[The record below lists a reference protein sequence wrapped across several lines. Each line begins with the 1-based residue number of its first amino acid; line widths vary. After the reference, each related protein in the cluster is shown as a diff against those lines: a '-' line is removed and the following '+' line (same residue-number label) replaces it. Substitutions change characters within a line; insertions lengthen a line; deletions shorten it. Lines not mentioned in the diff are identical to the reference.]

1 LFLVLGDHFIGIPS
15 STWRETFRGDISR
28 RSSLGKVLPIG
39 VMLSATWLISWIIY
53 LTLKQRESNIRRWYI
68 LFCLLL
74 WGIAITLL
82 FQHSPK
88 YGVHKLW
95 SVVLDIKTYTSF
107 IVIMLCLQQFFL
119 QFQYSNK

>member
-1 LFLVLGDHFIGIPS
+1 VM
-15 STWRETFRGDISR
+15 
-28 RSSLGKVLPIG
+28 PIG
-39 VMLSATWLISWIIY
+39 VMLSATGLLSWIIY
-53 LTLKQRESNIRRWYI
+53 LALRQKQKNIRRGYV

-95 SVVLDIKTYTSF
+95 SITLDIKTYTSF
-107 IVIMLCLQQFFL
+107 LMIMLCLQQFFL
-119 QFQYSNK
+119 QFKYSNK